1 MQVAT
6 FGATWSK
13 VVGVSPVPAALVL
26 CAALLG
32 TTACDWFIYT
42 LVVEE
47 VVENQS
53 IDGDPSG
60 GMLGDEVGYVELTF
74 WQNPDLGS
82 DRGIVQHAI
91 VSGITFEIAPL
102 STDPALDPLEDG
114 EPDGFA
120 FVESVDIYIEAVVD
134 GTPRRELVAFISE
147 GDPQLVLGAA
157 SVALMVTGV
166 DLLEFVDAEG
176 GFDITIEAAGVLPP
190 DRVIFNAHITYEVTV
205 DAY

>member
-1 MQVAT
+1 MR
-6 FGATWSK
+6 SK
-13 VVGVSPVPAALVL
+13 DVRSSLAPTALVL
-26 CAALLG
+26 VAAIVG
-32 TTACDWFIYT
+32 TSACDWFIYT

-60 GMLGDEVGYVELTF
+60 GMLGDEVGYVELSF
-74 WQNPDLGS
+74 WQNPDLES

-114 EPDGFA
+114 EPDDFA
-120 FVESVDIYIEAVVD
+120 FVDSVDLYIEALVD
-134 GTPRRELVAFISE
+134 GTPRRELVAFVSE
-147 GDPQLVLGAA
+147 GDPQLAPGVA

-166 DLLEFVDAEG
+166 DLLEFADAEG
-176 GFDITIEAAGVLPP
+176 GFDITIEASGVLPP
-190 DRVIFNAHITYEVTV
+190 DRVLFNARITYEVTV